1 VTNPGYVTP
10 INSVN
15 YYFTPRGSF
24 RWDGVKSTDLAA
36 TWTKKLRQARTME
49 LFVRAV
55 LTNAFNNAARTRGDI
70 AILTR
75 FNNAAY
81 AAFNPFTTTPVQG
94 EHWQYGPSFG
104 QPQAY
109 DDYQQ
114 ARLFSFSAGIRF

>member
-1 VTNPGYVTP
+1 
-10 INSVN
+10 
-15 YYFTPRGSF
+15 
-24 RWDGVKSTDLAA
+24 
-36 TWTKKLRQARTME
+36 M
-49 LFVRAV
+49 RAV
-55 LTNAFNNAARTRGDI
+55 ITIAFNNAARTRGDI